1 MMPFLAFKIAAS
13 GLMVQ
18 RLRMNIIASNIA
30 NAETTRTPDGKG
42 PYRRKDIFVMSVPV
56 KNGIYAVAPVS
67 IINDPRPFRV
77 IYDPGHPDAD
87 ENGYVKLPNV
97 KPIEEM
103 INMISAVR
111 AYEANVAVINNTKS
125 MDLKTLEILR

>member
-1 MMPFLAFKIAAS
+1 MDPFLSFKIAAS
-13 GLMVQ
+13 GLMIQ

-30 NAETTRTPDGKG
+30 NAETTRTTNGG
-42 PYRRKDIFVMSVPV
+42 PYRRKDLFVTSVPV
-56 KNGIYAVAPVS
+56 AKNIYAVAPVS

-77 IYDPGHPDAD
+77 VYEPGHPDAD

-97 KPIEEM
+97 SSIEEM

-111 AYEANVAVINNTKS
+111 AYEANIAVINNTKTIIS
-125 MDLKTLEILR
+125 RTLEIAR

>member
-56 KNGIYAVAPVS
+56 KNGIYAVVPVS

>member
-1 MMPFLAFKIAAS
+1 MDPFLCLKIAGS

-30 NAETTRTPDGKG
+30 NAETTRTSDGK

-56 KNGIYAVAPVS
+56 DNGVYSIVPVS

-77 IYDPGHPDAD
+77 VYDPSHPDAD
-87 ENGYVKLPNV
+87 KNGYVKLPNV
-97 KPIEEM
+97 TPIEEM

-125 MDLKTLEILR
+125 MISKALEIAR

>member
-1 MMPFLAFKIAAS
+1 MAPLLAFKIAPTRHK
-13 GLMVQ
+13 VQ
-18 RLRMNIIASNIA
+18 RLSNKNISSNIA
-30 NAETTRTPDGKG
+30 NAETTRTPNGKG
-42 PYRRKDIFVMSVPV
+42 PYRRKDVFVMSIPV
-56 KNGIYAVAPVS
+56 ADGVYAVAPVS

-77 IYDPGHPDAD
+77 VYDPGHPDAD

-111 AYEANVAVINNTKS
+111 AYEANIAVINNTKS